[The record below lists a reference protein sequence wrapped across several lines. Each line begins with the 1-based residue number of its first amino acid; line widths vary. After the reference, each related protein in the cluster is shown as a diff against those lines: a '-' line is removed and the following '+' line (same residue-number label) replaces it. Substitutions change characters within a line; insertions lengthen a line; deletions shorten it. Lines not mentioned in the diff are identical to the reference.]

1 MTYQEENRAKLINR
15 CQRISKLVELN
26 AADTLIENE
35 VRKLNEFANS
45 YKQLPVGQT
54 NGEVYEKGSDD
65 EHYEYVDYCLAN
77 GHIDMNHWRKLS
89 I

>member
-1 MTYQEENRAKLINR
+1 MTYQEQNRKKLINR
-15 CQRISKLVELN
+15 CNRISKLVELN
-26 AADTLIENE
+26 AAGIIIENE
-35 VRKLNEFANS
+35 VRKLNAFANS

-54 NGEVYEKGSDD
+54 NREVYEKGSDD

-77 GHIDMNHWRKLS
+77 GHTDINHWRKLS